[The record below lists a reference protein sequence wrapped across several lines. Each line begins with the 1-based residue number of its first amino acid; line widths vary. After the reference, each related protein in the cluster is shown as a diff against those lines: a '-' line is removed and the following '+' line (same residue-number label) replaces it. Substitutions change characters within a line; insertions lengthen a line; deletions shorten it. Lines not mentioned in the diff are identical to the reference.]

1 MVEQPCLAVEKGNL
15 QLVEFLLRDGA
26 DVNHEPALNGEA
38 NALQLAAMHGFIR
51 IARRLINLGANVNA
65 PGARFNGRTALE
77 GAAEHGHVDTVRLL
91 ESGASVEGD
100 GRKQYW
106 RAVLLAEKNA
116 AYATVNLLKPIIGW
130 TDFDSM
136 FATKDILKDDD
147 VRDGFVTEMMDY
159 FD

>member
-1 MVEQPCLAVEKGNL
+1 MG
-15 QLVEFLLRDGA
+15 
-26 DVNHEPALNGEA
+26 
-38 NALQLAAMHGFIR
+38 
-51 IARRLINLGANVNA
+51 IARRLIDLGANVNA
-65 PGARFNGRTALE
+65 PGARFIGRTALE
-77 GAAEHGHVDTVRLL
+77 GAAEHGHVDTVRLLL

-116 AYATVNLLKPIIGW
+116 TYTTVNLLKSIIGW

-136 FATKDILKDDD
+136 LATKDILEDDD
-147 VRDGFVTEMMDY
+147 VGDEFVTEMMDY